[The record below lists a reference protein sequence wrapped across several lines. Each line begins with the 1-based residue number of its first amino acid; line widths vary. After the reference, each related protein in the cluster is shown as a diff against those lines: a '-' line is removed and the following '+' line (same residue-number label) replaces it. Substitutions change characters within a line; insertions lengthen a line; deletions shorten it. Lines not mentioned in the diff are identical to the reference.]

1 MCVYVHVVNVQ
12 RQLEEDLSELTS
24 KLTMKEKDIIKLKD
38 INKLLLVKKTPEDK
52 SSIKQ
57 LKATTNKVC

>member
-1 MCVYVHVVNVQ
+1 MYTYVHVVNVQ
-12 RQLEEDLSELTS
+12 IQLEEDLSELTS

-52 SSIKQ
+52 GSVKQ

>member
-38 INKLLLVKKTPEDK
+38 LNKLLVKKTPKDK
-52 SSIKQ
+52 GSVKQ